1 MAELQYRP
9 NHYDDWGMIR
19 NADGSMHASVH
30 RPETY
35 GGEFD
40 ECREEGTDPLADLA
54 RKIIFYDDLEA
65 ENASLRQLLSEAEKR
80 EREARAKAVE
90 DVLSALTAHE
100 LYQYRPK
107 AFQGFI
113 EYARSTVANSEESQL
128 TLACAAYDLAAW
140 AGSINWRGGENQKE
154 WLDELRQHI
163 ATVQSLCKPYRS
175 AIRALQSEE
184 R

>member
-1 MAELQYRP
+1 MTDIVERLGRRIHNQRVRLRYWEELF
-9 NHYDDWGMIR
+9 NEHV
-19 NADGSMHASVH
+19 HAH
-30 RPETY
+30 LHALHPRHLKKAIEL
-35 GGEFD
+35 GN
-40 ECREEGTDPLADLA
+40 
-54 RKIIFYDDLEA
+54 
-65 ENASLRQLLSEAEKR
+65 ENFRLRQLLSEAEKR
-80 EREARAKAVE
+80 EAEARAKAVE

-113 EYARSTVANSEESQL
+113 DYVRSTVANSEESPFK
-128 TLACAAYDLAAW
+128 LACAAYDLAAW

-163 ATVQSLCKPYRS
+163 ETVQSLCKPYRS

>member
-1 MAELQYRP
+1 MILDDDFERDVEAEL
-9 NHYDDWGMIR
+9 
-19 NADGSMHASVH
+19 
-30 RPETY
+30 
-35 GGEFD
+35 
-40 ECREEGTDPLADLA
+40 A
-54 RKIIFYDDLEA
+54 RTAEWSSEALEA
-65 ENASLRQLLSEAEKR
+65 EITRLRQLLSESETR

-113 EYARSTVANSEESQL
+113 EYARSTVAKSEESPL
-128 TLACAAYDLAAW
+128 TLATAAYDLASW

-154 WLDELRQHI
+154 WLDDLRQHI
-163 ATVQSLCKPYRS
+163 ELVQSLCKPYRS